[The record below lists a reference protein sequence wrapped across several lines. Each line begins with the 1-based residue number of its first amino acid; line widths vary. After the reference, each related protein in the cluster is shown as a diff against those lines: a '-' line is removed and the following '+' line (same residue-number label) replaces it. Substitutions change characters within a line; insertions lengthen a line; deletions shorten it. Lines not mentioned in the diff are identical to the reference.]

1 MKRSRIGLTVA
12 CAVALTIVL
21 VGCREEEQNRVLMF
35 DKGSYAGKPDTP
47 LSAATRLA
55 LRERIGHQIGPDTVG
70 GPSYGSGGNAGGGS
84 GRALDVRPPGVKLD
98 TLRSR
103 GENQRFN

>member
-1 MKRSRIGLTVA
+1 MKRSRIGLTVT
-12 CAVALTIVL
+12 CAVALSIAL
-21 VGCREEEQNRVLMF
+21 AGCREEEQNRVLIF

-47 LSAATRLA
+47 LSAATLLA
-55 LRERIGHQIGPDTVG
+55 LRERIAHQVGPDTVG
-70 GPSYGSGGNAGGGS
+70 GPSYESGGNAGAGS
-84 GRALDVRPPGVKLD
+84 SRTLDVRPPGVKLD